1 MWCLD
6 TLFVS
11 GFDLTLLYV
20 VPGYSFCIWIRS
32 NCSLCGTNLDELQV
46 NLRDLRVGHGA
57 QAEHLPE

>member
-1 MWCLD
+1 MWYLD

-11 GFDLTLLYV
+11 EFDLTLLT
-20 VPGYSFCIWIRS
+20 
-32 NCSLCGTNLDELQV
+32 LCGTYLDELQV